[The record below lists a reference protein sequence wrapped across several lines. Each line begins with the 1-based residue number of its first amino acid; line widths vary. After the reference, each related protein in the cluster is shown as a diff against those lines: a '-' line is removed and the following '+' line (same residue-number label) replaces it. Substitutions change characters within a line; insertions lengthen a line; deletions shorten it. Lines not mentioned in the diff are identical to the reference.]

1 MSVNGV
7 DLAYQEAGSG
17 PPLLLIHAGI
27 ADRRMWS
34 DTQGAFADR
43 YRVIRPDLRGFG
55 DTPAAKEEFTNW
67 RDLAGLLR
75 ALDAVPAHVIGV
87 SMGGSAAL
95 DLALAEP
102 GLVDRLVLVAPG
114 LAGWDW
120 APTLRADWEA
130 EESAW
135 QRGDLD
141 EVAWAN
147 VRTWVDGPLRT
158 GKAAPQLR
166 QAVFD
171 MYRPALALQAVDGA
185 VDSGS
190 LEPPA
195 SERLGEV
202 RAPTLV
208 VVGELDQPDMMA
220 MGRHLAAAIP
230 RARLEVMEGV
240 AHLPPMEAPEAF
252 IGLVAPFLEGA
263 AGS

>member
-27 ADRRMWS
+27 ADRRMWD
-34 DTQGAFADR
+34 DTWGAFADR
-43 YRVIRPDLRGFG
+43 YRVIRPDLRGYG
-55 DTPAAKEEFTNW
+55 ETPAATEPFTNW
-67 RDLAGLLR
+67 RDLAELLR

-120 APTLRADWEA
+120 TPRLRADWDA
-130 EESAW
+130 EEAAW

-147 VRTWVDGPLRT
+147 VRTWVDGQLRN
-158 GKAAPQLR
+158 GEAAPELR

-185 VDSGS
+185 IDSGS

-195 SERLGEV
+195 SGRLGEV

-220 MGRHLAAAIP
+220 IGRHLAAGIP
-230 RARLEVMEGV
+230 GARVATMPAV

-252 IGLVAPFLEGA
+252 ARLVQGFFE
-263 AGS
+263 S